1 MPKKDISKTEAKKK
15 IDDFFKEIDSKSP
28 KQIKKIKR
36 TAMRHR
42 ISLKENKKLFCKKCL
57 KPYHLPKIRIKNGI
71 KIVECKNCGKINGWK
86 MK

>member
-1 MPKKDISKTEAKKK
+1 MPKKDISRTEAKKK
-15 IDDFFKEIDSKSP
+15 MDDFFRNIDSKSSE
-28 KQIKKIKR
+28 QVRKIKR

-57 KPYHLPKIRIKNGI
+57 KPYHLPHIRIKN
-71 KIVECKNCGKINGWK
+71 KMKVVECNNCGKIIRWK

>member
-1 MPKKDISKTEAKKK
+1 MPKKDVPRTEAKKK
-15 IDDFFKEIDSKSP
+15 IDDFFKEINSKSS
-28 KQIKKIKR
+28 KQVRKIKR

-57 KPYHLPKIRIKNGI
+57 KPYHLPKIRIKN
-71 KIVECKNCGKINGWK
+71 KMKVVECESCGKITRWK